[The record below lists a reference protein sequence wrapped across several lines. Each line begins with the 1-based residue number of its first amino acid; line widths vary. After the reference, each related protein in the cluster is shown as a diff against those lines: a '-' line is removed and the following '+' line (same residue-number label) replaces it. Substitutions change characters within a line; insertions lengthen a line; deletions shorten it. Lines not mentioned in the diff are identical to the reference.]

1 MDVRSGSVEVE
12 AGRIAFDRAGEGF
25 PVVLVHPGLW
35 DRRIWD
41 RQFEAFAAHHDVVR
55 YDLRGY
61 GGSDM
66 PTEPYSDV
74 RDLRRLMLE
83 LEVERCAI
91 VGCSMGGQI
100 AVNFALEHPDVA
112 EALVLVSPGLS
123 GYEWGDAR
131 LDVVAAEVHAA
142 VAIGDL
148 VGAMEAELA
157 MWTPVDLDP
166 DTSRWIRDVA
176 MDNVRILE
184 IPETLPEA
192 LPPVVGRLGDLE
204 AATLVVVGEKD
215 VEEIHAIAELLLER
229 VPGALKREIHDADHL
244 VMVRQPEAFN
254 RVVLDFLSFRM

>member
-1 MDVRSGSVEVE
+1 
-12 AGRIAFDRAGEGF
+12 
-25 PVVLVHPGLW
+25 
-35 DRRIWD
+35 
-41 RQFEAFAAHHDVVR
+41 
-55 YDLRGY
+55 
-61 GGSDM
+61 
-66 PTEPYSDV
+66 
-74 RDLRRLMLE
+74 
-83 LEVERCAI
+83 
-91 VGCSMGGQI
+91 
-100 AVNFALEHPDVA
+100 
-112 EALVLVSPGLS
+112 
-123 GYEWGDAR
+123 
-131 LDVVAAEVHAA
+131 VAAEVHAA

-184 IPETLPEA
+184 IPDTLPEA

-215 VEEIHAIAELLLER
+215 VEEIRAIAELLLER